1 MRRAHPPRST
11 PPPPETGGGGH
22 TDPRVD
28 LVAGDPP
35 VPITVWRTPAG
46 DDQAAIPPRLAQ
58 RLVAAYSRPGE
69 VVIDLTDDAVA
80 AAAASGGR
88 RHHRGWFTDAAAVLI
103 GPGTSPA
110 TSPTSA
116 SQRGGAGRPAAATRR
131 RRRGEEADAAELV
144 TWFGDDLTDPD
155 LPPRRHTLGPVG
167 IGTAGP
173 VLAGVDPMVRATSL
187 VVACWPLHT
196 ADARNRL
203 RLRGL
208 LQAAVAL
215 LRPAGCLVLAVRQ
228 PATPAT
234 PAGPDAPAGRPEG
247 FGPLVAAAR
256 DAGLGYLQHIVA
268 VRADV
273 DGDQFVYY
281 ATDDELLALAR
292 DAARWRVLHL
302 RVHAD
307 LLVFTPRQI
316 PAGSRAGGGPRG

>member
-1 MRRAHPPRST
+1 MRRAHPPRTT
-11 PPPPETGGGGH
+11 PPPPGEPGEAHH

-46 DDQAAIPPRLAQ
+46 DDQASIPPRLAQ

-69 VVIDLTDDAVA
+69 VVIDLTDDDAVA
-80 AAAASGGR
+80 AAAAGGGR
-88 RHHRGWFTDAAAVLI
+88 RHHRAWFTDAAAVLV
-103 GPGTSPA
+103 GPA
-110 TSPTSA
+110 TPPA
-116 SQRGGAGRPAAATRR
+116 AANPRPGAGRPAASTRR
-131 RRRGEEADAAELV
+131 RRGQEVDAPELV
-144 TWFGDDLTDPD
+144 AWFGDDLTDPD
-155 LPPRRHTLGPVG
+155 LPPRQQHTVG
-167 IGTAGP
+167 GVGTAKSASAGADP
-173 VLAGVDPMVRATSL
+173 VVGATSL

-196 ADARNRL
+196 VDARNRT

-208 LQAAVAL
+208 LRAGVAL
-215 LRPAGCLVLAVRQ
+215 LRPAGCLVLAVR
-228 PATPAT
+228 PATPAAT
-234 PAGPDAPAGRPEG
+234 SAALAGPDAPAGRPED

-256 DAGLGYLQHIVA
+256 EAGLGYLQHIVA

-292 DAARWRVLHL
+292 DAARRRVAHL

>member
-1 MRRAHPPRST
+1 MRRANPPRST
-11 PPPPETGGGGH
+11 PPSGEPGDAH
-22 TDPRVD
+22 HSDPWVD

-46 DDQAAIPPRLAQ
+46 DDQASIPPRLAQ

-69 VVIDLTDDAVA
+69 VVIDLTDDDAVAFA
-80 AAAASGGR
+80 AAAGGR
-88 RHHRGWFTDAAAVLI
+88 RHHRAWFTDAAAVLI
-103 GPGTSPA
+103 GPGTAPA

-116 SQRGGAGRPAAATRR
+116 SPHGGAGRPAAPTR

-144 TWFGDDLTDPD
+144 AWFGDDLTDPD

-173 VLAGVDPMVRATSL
+173 APAGVDPVVGATSL

-196 ADARNRL
+196 ADARNRQ

-208 LQAAVAL
+208 LRAGVAL
-215 LRPAGCLVLAVRQ
+215 LRPSGCLVLAVR
-228 PATPAT
+228 PSATPAA
-234 PAGPDAPAGRPEG
+234 PAVADAPAGRPED

-256 DAGLGYLQHIVA
+256 EAGLGYLQHIVA

-292 DAARWRVLHL
+292 DAARWPVAHL

-307 LLVFTPRQI
+307 LLVFTPRQTG
-316 PAGSRAGGGPRG
+316 PRAGGGPRG

>member
-1 MRRAHPPRST
+1 MRRAHPPRTT
-11 PPPPETGGGGH
+11 PPPPAEPGGEHH

-46 DDQAAIPPRLAQ
+46 DDQASIPPRLAQ

-69 VVIDLTDDAVA
+69 VVIDLTDDDAVA
-80 AAAASGGR
+80 AAATSGGR

-103 GPGTSPA
+103 GPGTPPAAASP
-110 TSPTSA
+110 
-116 SQRGGAGRPAAATRR
+116 QGGAGRPAAATRR
-131 RRRGEEADAAELV
+131 RRRGEDADAAELV
-144 TWFGDDLTDPD
+144 AWFGDDLTDPD
-155 LPPRRHTLGPVG
+155 LPPRQHILGPVG
-167 IGTAGP
+167 IGTSSLA
-173 VLAGVDPMVRATSL
+173 LAGVDPVVGATSL
-187 VVACWPLHT
+187 VVGCWPLHT
-196 ADARNRL
+196 ADVRNRQ

-208 LQAAVAL
+208 LRAGVAL
-215 LRPAGCLVLAVRQ
+215 LRPAGCLVLAVRP
-228 PATPAT
+228 PATPAA
-234 PAGPDAPAGRPEG
+234 PAVADAPAGRPED

-256 DAGLGYLQHIVA
+256 EAGLGYLQHIVA

-292 DAARWRVLHL
+292 DAAQWPVAHL

-316 PAGSRAGGGPRG
+316 PASAGRGGARG